1 MPISGQNT
9 GNNQPKQG
17 QIKNPQTDQLPI
29 VKGPEMNERDYMNDI
44 LATEKYLTDNL
55 NIFTREASNQELHE
69 EIVTLLN
76 ETHVA
81 ARNLF
86 NEMFKKGWYGLT
98 AADQQEIQQT
108 AEQFQNYQTQQP
120 Y

>member
-1 MPISGQNT
+1 MQISGQNT
-9 GNNQPKQG
+9 GNNQANPDL
-17 QIKNPQTDQLPI
+17 IKNPQSGQMPN
-29 VKGPEMNERDYMNDI
+29 VKGPEMNERDFMNDI

-55 NIFTREASNQELHE
+55 NIFTREASNQVLHQ
-69 EIVTLLN
+69 EIVNILN
-76 ETHVA
+76 ETHIA

-86 NEMFKKGWYGLT
+86 NEMFKKGWYSLT
-98 AADQQEIQQT
+98 AAKQPEIQQI

>member
-1 MPISGQNT
+1 MLGQNT
-9 GNNQPKQG
+9 GNKQPNPN
-17 QIKNPQTDQLPI
+17 QIKNPQTGQLPT
-29 VKGPEMNERDYMNDI
+29 VKGPEMNERDFVNDI
-44 LATEKYLTDNL
+44 LATEKYLSHSL
-55 NIFTREASNQELHE
+55 NIFTLEASNQTLHDE
-69 EIVTLLN
+69 VVTLLN

-86 NEMFKKGWYGLT
+86 NEMFKKGWYSLT
-98 AADQQEIQQT
+98 AAGQPEIQQT

>member
-1 MPISGQNT
+1 MQNQA
-9 GNNQPKQG
+9 NPNI
-17 QIKNPQTDQLPI
+17 IKNPQTDQLPK
-29 VKGPEMNERDYMNDI
+29 VKGPDMNERDYLNDI

-55 NIFTREASNQELHE
+55 NIFAREASNQVLHG
-69 EIVTLLN
+69 EIVNLLQ

-86 NEMFKKGWYGLT
+86 NEMFKKGWYSLT
-98 AADQQEIQQT
+98 AAGQPEIQQL
-108 AEQFQNYQTQQP
+108 AQQFQNYETQQP